1 MSLNKPFVL
10 IPIGLIMSMLSGT
23 VIPSFGV
30 IWTKMLFLMQP
41 NLLDPTEE
49 IDMIKMRNYALIMLG
64 VSFAYLIMPTIS
76 WFIFGILGESMTKK
90 VRIIFYESLLKKP
103 ISWFDKRENSAG
115 VLTMVLSSE
124 IRILNGVSTELISS
138 IIE

>member
-1 MSLNKPFVL
+1 
-10 IPIGLIMSMLSGT
+10 MLSGA
-23 VIPSFGV
+23 VLPSFGV

-41 NLLDPTEE
+41 NPLDPTEE

-64 VSFAYLIMPTIS
+64 VSFAYLIMPTLA

-90 VRIIFYESLLKKP
+90 VRMMLYESLLKKP

-124 IRILNGVSTELISS
+124 IKILNGVSTELISS

>member
-1 MSLNKPFVL
+1 
-10 IPIGLIMSMLSGT
+10 MSMLSGA
-23 VIPSFGV
+23 VLPSFGV

-41 NLLDPTEE
+41 NPLDPTEE

-64 VSFAYLIMPTIS
+64 VSFAYLIMPTLS
-76 WFIFGILGESMTKK
+76 RFIFGILGESMTKK
-90 VRIIFYESLLKKP
+90 VRMMLYESLLKKP

-124 IRILNGVSTELISS
+124 IKILNGVSTELISS

>member
-1 MSLNKPFVL
+1 
-10 IPIGLIMSMLSGT
+10 MSMLSGA
-23 VIPSFGV
+23 VLPSFGV
-30 IWTKMLFLMQP
+30 IWTKMLFLVQP
-41 NLLDPTEE
+41 NPLDPTEE

-64 VSFAYLIMPTIS
+64 VSFAYLIMPTLS
-76 WFIFGILGESMTKK
+76 RFIFGILGESMTKK
-90 VRIIFYESLLKKP
+90 VRMMLYESLLKKP

-124 IRILNGVSTELISS
+124 IKILNGVSTELISS